1 MSTLQ
6 YDGSSSRALN
16 TSNHINKADDA
27 IRAVILQCPP
37 GACGPN
43 NTCLQNRTGIMCG
56 VCKPEYSMTTGG
68 CSVRACP
75 SDERLEML
83 RKIAIGVALTV
94 GLLMCLN
101 RSCEHAYADVEV

>member
-1 MSTLQ
+1 
-6 YDGSSSRALN
+6 
-16 TSNHINKADDA
+16 
-27 IRAVILQCPP
+27 
-37 GACGPN
+37 
-43 NTCLQNRTGIMCG
+43 
-56 VCKPEYSMTTGG
+56 MTTGG